1 MYKYIYDGPVMVF
14 NQLVTDRWVG
24 ETLAVTK
31 RKARSN
37 LMYQCKQALGLS
49 GSAAVIMPGTI
60 RERLKL
66 GRCTY
71 KPVPKVLCLS
81 LIHI

>member
-14 NQLVTDRWVG
+14 NQLVTDQWVG

-60 RERLKL
+60 REERIKYV
-66 GRCTY
+66 G
-71 KPVPKVLCLS
+71 
-81 LIHI
+81 

>member
-49 GSAAVIMPGTI
+49 GSAAVISDI
-60 RERLKL
+60 LR
-66 GRCTY
+66 RC
-71 KPVPKVLCLS
+71 KSQLSNEQACL
-81 LIHI
+81 